1 MATKNYLFIL
11 LVFSG
16 SVSVAADMGSAGS
29 TLRHRKSPPTSPKTT
44 PSKKKQLTVDA
55 SGSAAAAAAAAAAA
69 TMQSGTQAKVA
80 GKCSLRGCL
89 NAFINSLEPDSPRT
103 PNGSEASQ
111 ASTPKSPKSPT
122 TTPSWASDLFG
133 VI

>member
-29 TLRHRKSPPTSPKTT
+29 TLRHRKSPMASPAST
-44 PSKKKQLTVDA
+44 PPKKKQLAVDT
-55 SGSAAAAAAAAAAA
+55 SGSAAAAAAASA
-69 TMQSGTQAKVA
+69 TAQPKTQATVA
-80 GKCSLRGCL
+80 GKCTLKGFL
-89 NAFINSLEPDSPRT
+89 NAFRDSLEPDSPRT